1 MFIQPGTRLGSY
13 VASSGGFRT
22 AQFARLFLLPGLFG
36 GAVVLA
42 LQEPADIP
50 RTWASEDISA
60 FALPL
65 ASDEHSPEHVSEDYY
80 YQLPERSVFKSY
92 PIYHPDHEPA
102 GYRGWLGRQTPE
114 VVFAEADLDSEQA
127 WLAAGALVF
136 SAPIGYSGP
145 ISNEHVGDRAWYEE
159 VGVPTT
165 ADGVMPYARW
175 VIRTAG
181 RPEVG
186 NLSCAMCHIRVMPD
200 GTAVS
205 GAQGNF
211 PFDRSI
217 ARDLGATPVESIR
230 AGLRQLT
237 FAPWAA
243 DDPVM
248 GLRKDDLLATLA
260 SIPAGVIMRH
270 GTNVAYPARVPDL
283 IGVQERHYLDATGLL
298 RHRAIGDLMRYSAS
312 NQGVDML
319 ARYGDYIPAGIGE
332 RGRPAPGAGRTVGTA
347 DRYSDAQLFA
357 LARYIYSLEPPPN
370 PHPRDGQA
378 QAGEAVFEREGC
390 GRCHSPPLYTN
401 NHLIPVG
408 GFSPPREHL
417 ELYAILDVPLGTDP
431 GLALRTRRG
440 TGYYKVPSLKGVWY
454 RGPFEHSGSVAT
466 LEDWFDPARLGDNYR
481 PTGFAGLAGK
491 PRAVPGHNFGLSLS
505 ENDKDALIVFLKT
518 L

>member
-1 MFIQPGTRLGSY
+1 M
-13 VASSGGFRT
+13 
-22 AQFARLFLLPGLFG
+22 
-36 GAVVLA
+36 
-42 LQEPADIP
+42 
-50 RTWASEDISA
+50 
-60 FALPL
+60 
-65 ASDEHSPEHVSEDYY
+65 
-80 YQLPERSVFKSY
+80 
-92 PIYHPDHEPA
+92 
-102 GYRGWLGRQTPE
+102 
-114 VVFAEADLDSEQA
+114 VFAEADLDSEQA

-136 SAPIGYSGP
+136 SAPIGYGGP

-243 DDPVM
+243 DDPFM

-332 RGRPAPGAGRTVGTA
+332 RARPAPGAGRTVGTA
-347 DRYSDAQLFA
+347 GRYSDAQLFA

-390 GRCHSPPLYTN
+390 GRCH
-401 NHLIPVG
+401 
-408 GFSPPREHL
+408 
-417 ELYAILDVPLGTDP
+417 
-431 GLALRTRRG
+431 
-440 TGYYKVPSLKGVWY
+440 
-454 RGPFEHSGSVAT
+454 
-466 LEDWFDPARLGDNYR
+466 
-481 PTGFAGLAGK
+481 
-491 PRAVPGHNFGLSLS
+491 
-505 ENDKDALIVFLKT
+505 
-518 L
+518 